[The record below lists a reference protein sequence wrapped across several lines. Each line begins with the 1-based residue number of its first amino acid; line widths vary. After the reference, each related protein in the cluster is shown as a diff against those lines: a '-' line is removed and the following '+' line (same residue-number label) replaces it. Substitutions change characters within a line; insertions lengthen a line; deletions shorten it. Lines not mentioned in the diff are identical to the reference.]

1 MVWGFNGCIPLQ
13 PMAIR
18 RSPSPA
24 GSGGN
29 EQSLQRRLADL
40 VARRCYGQ
48 AIPLRE
54 QALRRQ
60 PELKLQPGEA
70 QLWCLEGRQALE
82 ERQLKRAEAAL
93 AKAMSLGMPGEP
105 LYLLARLRL
114 DQGQPEEAL
123 ALLREGFE
131 AILRGGGAAAEA
143 RW

>member
-54 QALRRQ
+54 
-60 PELKLQPGEA
+60 
-70 QLWCLEGRQALE
+70 QALE